1 MGTVITGVIY
11 INMMTNSDNTLG
23 NYGVPDVY
31 YVNEFGYPEFHYQ
44 WFTSLDDALD
54 YAYQLNDT
62 PLDIPDPMHWC
73 AIDGI
78 ITYDV

>member
-1 MGTVITGVIY
+1 MTDL
-11 INMMTNSDNTLG
+11 INATG

-44 WFTSLDDALD
+44 WFTSFDAALEC
-54 YAYQLNDT
+54 ATQLNNG
-62 PLDIPDPMHWC
+62 PDPFDWC